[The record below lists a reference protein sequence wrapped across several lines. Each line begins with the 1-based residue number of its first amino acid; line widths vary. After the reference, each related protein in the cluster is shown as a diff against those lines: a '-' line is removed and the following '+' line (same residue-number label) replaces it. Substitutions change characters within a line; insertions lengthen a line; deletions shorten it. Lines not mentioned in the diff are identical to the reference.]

1 VPPTAPPA
9 DRRTQRRVLRE
20 AARRRRPVAGEPG
33 IGRRIAHA
41 PVALWYALRRLTRGD
56 RPLLAV
62 LAGALAL
69 AVVLLSGP
77 AQSYLDGRARVDT
90 LALKADALETENQRL
105 TARAGD
111 LEDPATIELLAREQQ
126 GFIRPGE
133 VPYTLV
139 PPEVDRP
146 LIAGPRTGPHVEA
159 GAWYERAWQAVRGWF
174 G

>member
-1 VPPTAPPA
+1 VPTSAPPA
-9 DRRTQRRVLRE
+9 DRRTQRRVLRS
-20 AARRRRPVAGEPG
+20 AARRRRPAAPG
-33 IGRRIAHA
+33 ARGRLADARFGLHHG
-41 PVALWYALRRLTRGD
+41 VRRLTRGD
-56 RPLLAV
+56 RPLLVA

-90 LALKADALETENQRL
+90 LAVKAAALEAENERLGQR
-105 TARAGD
+105 AAD
-111 LEDPATIELLAREQQ
+111 LEDPGTIELLAREQQ

-146 LIAGPRTGPHVEA
+146 QITGPRRGPEIEP
-159 GAWYERAWQAVRGWF
+159 GAWYERAWQAVRGWV